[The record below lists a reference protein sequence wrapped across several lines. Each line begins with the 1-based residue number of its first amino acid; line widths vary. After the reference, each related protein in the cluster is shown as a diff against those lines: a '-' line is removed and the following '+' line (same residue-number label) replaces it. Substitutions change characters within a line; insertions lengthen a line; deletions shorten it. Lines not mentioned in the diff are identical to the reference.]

1 MFVVNKLNQL
11 LQSWHNPVMYICE
24 TMRYIITFTLDV
36 KKVLVLEAI
45 IQISWKSNNSHWTF

>member
-45 IQISWKSNNSHWTF
+45 IQIS